1 MMNRIWRAVAM
12 AVACSTAVAA
22 AVLAPSVTAQ
32 AAPLTPVPP
41 SPSPV
46 LAGTWLNT
54 NAKTE
59 SLAALVISTTKSS
72 ISVDGFGACSPSF
85 CQWGTIAGTVYG
97 PNVSATGGTAF
108 EAQWN
113 FQFSRTVLLAKLSTF
128 KGIIPVLTVEELT
141 TFTDGSGRGDY
152 AVTETFIK
160 GNGPVATMTGTNAAD
175 YPPGKPPAPAALLP
189 TTWINPAATG
199 TVQAV
204 ILSVNPGT
212 GRLEVHAFGYCSP
225 VPCDWGTVTGI
236 TFGTSISSTTASTF
250 LAPYVFSFSGVLLG
264 GSVNA
269 GGTRL
274 TVSSWTEFTDHS
286 GRANYDTTE
295 ALIPLR

>member
-1 MMNRIWRAVAM
+1 MKRIWRAVAM
-12 AVACSTAVAA
+12 AVAGSTAVAA
-22 AVLAPSVTAQ
+22 VVVAPSATAQ
-32 AAPLTPVPP
+32 AAPLAPVPP

-46 LAGTWLNT
+46 LAGTWVNT
-54 NAKTE
+54 NAKTG
-59 SLAALVISTTKSS
+59 SLAALVISTTNAS
-72 ISVDGFGACSPSF
+72 ISVDGFGACTPSF
-85 CQWGTIAGTVYG
+85 CQWGEIAGTVYG
-97 PNVSATGGTAF
+97 PNVSATTGGTAF

-113 FQFSRTVLLAKLSTF
+113 FGFSRTVLLATLSTSRKF
-128 KGIIPVLTVEELT
+128 IPILTVEELT

-152 AVTETFIK
+152 AVTETFTK
-160 GNGPVATMTGTNAAD
+160 GNGPVATFTGTNAAD

-189 TTWINPAATG
+189 AVWINPAATG

-204 ILSVNPGT
+204 ILSVDPGT
-212 GRLEVHAFGYCSP
+212 GRLAVHAFGYCSP

-250 LAPYVFSFSGVLLG
+250 LAPYAFGFSGVLLA